1 MKVRE
6 LIVELGKV
14 DPEAEV
20 MVPLDHD
27 DTFSEWVSLSEVIL
41 DPDGKVTL
49 Q

>member
-6 LIVELGKV
+6 LIEELGKV
-14 DPEAEV
+14 DPETEV

-27 DTFSEWVSLSEVIL
+27 DTFCEWVELSEVIL